1 MVYRTWSLGLN
12 KITLLYLAPR
22 IFLTHCTL
30 LLSVYLHTVAIFIP
44 AHFILFSMQIIVVV
58 RSVYTI
64 TCFVFLS
71 LQSIAEFSAGFSVSG
86 LQGLSDKRLFNPHS
100 LQPSRCIKEYFWISA
115 EWLNFLHLRTVLIIT
130 IFVFHLPPLKP
141 FQAWIYHCHLHP
153 LQGAN
158 CCRNS
163 RLVVD
168 EDDLMWVKNWRKLPC
183 IHRTISSKLYF

>member
-1 MVYRTWSLGLN
+1 MVYRTSSLGLN

-22 IFLTHCTL
+22 ILLTHCTP
-30 LLSVYLHTVAIFIP
+30 LLSVYLHTVSIFIP

-71 LQSIAEFSAGFSVSG
+71 LQSIADFSAGFSVSG

-115 EWLNFLHLRTVLIIT
+115 EWLNFLHLGVLELTFSWNCFDNNNICVSFAT
-130 IFVFHLPPLKP
+130 PLT
-141 FQAWIYHCHLHP
+141 LSG
-153 LQGAN
+153 LN
-158 CCRNS
+158 LSLSSSSTTS
-163 RLVVD
+163 REL
-168 EDDLMWVKNWRKLPC
+168 LSQFSTCSRWRW
-183 IHRTISSKLYF
+183 FDGG